1 MTISRS
7 IHVATNAIILF
18 FFHGFIVFQ
27 YVCVCVFIYHIF
39 IHSSV
44 NEHESAIVNSAA
56 MKIVEHVSFWII
68 VLSGYMPRSGTGGS
82 HGNSIFSFLRNFCV
96 VFHGGYTNL
105 YSHQQCRRVPFSP
118 LWCVFLICILFCGIY
133 KPIPWSR
140 NWFRHHPKEPF
151 PLTPRLAWL
160 DCLLLSFCSTCF
172 LSNRDV

>member
-1 MTISRS
+1 MITSRS
-7 IHVATNAIILF
+7 IQPQVASF
-18 FFHGFIVFQ
+18 RSFYGRVVFQ
-27 YVCVCVFIYHIF
+27 CIYGPRLVYPFICHGHLGCF
-39 IHSSV
+39 RV
-44 NEHESAIVNSAA
+44 LAIADSAA
-56 MKIVEHVSFWII
+56 VNRWVHISFWII

-140 NWFRHHPKEPF
+140 NWFRHHPKERF

>member
-56 MKIVEHVSFWII
+56 MKIVEHVSF
-68 VLSGYMPRSGTGGS
+68 
-82 HGNSIFSFLRNFCV
+82 
-96 VFHGGYTNL
+96 
-105 YSHQQCRRVPFSP
+105 
-118 LWCVFLICILFCGIY
+118 
-133 KPIPWSR
+133 
-140 NWFRHHPKEPF
+140 
-151 PLTPRLAWL
+151 
-160 DCLLLSFCSTCF
+160 
-172 LSNRDV
+172 